1 MHPKAETVHGETG
14 FTSLSEIEQP
24 VDVVDCFVNSDLVGS
39 VVDEAIAIGAKA
51 VWLQLDVIDEA
62 AVARAQAAG
71 LLTVLDRCPAIEYR
85 AR

>member
-14 FTSLSEIEQP
+14 FSSLSEIEQP

-39 VVDEAIAIGAKA
+39 IV
-51 VWLQLDVIDEA
+51 DEA

-71 LLTVLDRCPAIEYR
+71 LLTVMDLCPAIEYR